1 MPAGA
6 SRGKGRVFRPGPG
19 RRFQDFISLFSP
31 NPENLQVFSKPRPL
45 PILTQNPQILRES

>member
-31 NPENLQVFSKPRPL
+31 NPENLQVFSKPRP
-45 PILTQNPQILRES
+45 PSHPHAKSADFA